1 MATSGTAT
9 PSTTTHSTNVTGT
22 TGDPDSRPR
31 SRGHADVPGD
41 TTPEVLQISAVDFVR
56 DGRDIL
62 HQVDLAVRAGEH
74 WALLGPNGAGKSTI
88 LSLAGAVEHPT
99 RGTVDV
105 LGQRMGRVEIR
116 KLRESIGHVN
126 PRHPLRSNLTA
137 AEVVLTG
144 ATGTIE
150 LMRRWTPDAEI
161 AARATQLLDMMGLE
175 DAADLTWPTMSQG
188 ERGRALIAR
197 ALVTEPSLLLLDE
210 PSTGLDVAAREQ
222 LLETIDRLHRTRHE
236 LATVLVTHHLEELPA
251 STTHAVLVK
260 GGRVLHS
267 GPVAQVLTTETV
279 SDCFAHPIRIDRGS
293 DGRWQARAR
302 AAAAP
307 DTPPAR

>member
-1 MATSGTAT
+1 MTSSGTTTST
-9 PSTTTHSTNVTGT
+9 P
-22 TGDPDSRPR
+22 PDLRPR
-31 SRGHADVPGD
+31 SRGHGD
-41 TTPEVLQISAVDFVR
+41 APDGTTPEVLRISAVDFVR

-62 HQVDLAVRAGEH
+62 QQVALTVRTGEH

-150 LMRRWTPDAEI
+150 LMRRWSPSAEI
-161 AARATQLLDMMGLE
+161 GTRAAQLLDMMGLA
-175 DAADLTWPTMSQG
+175 DAAELTWPTMSQG

-222 LLETIDRLHRTRHE
+222 LLETIDRLHRTRRE

-260 GGRVLHS
+260 GGRVRHS
-267 GPVAQVLTTETV
+267 GPVEQVLTTEKV
-279 SDCFAHPIRIDRGS
+279 SDCFAHPIRIERGS
-293 DGRWQARAR
+293 DGRWQARAG
-302 AAAAP
+302 AVGPP
-307 DTPPAR
+307 DTPPAG